1 MYKQYI
7 RLKLN
12 NEGKPLYRIQ
22 MIEDRILI
30 EVHLLNEDEKVDL
43 SQSNIEV
50 VAKQSNGKNLF
61 KRYEVL
67 PNKKGVILLDLMDEI
82 DDFNVRLACELI
94 IKNEDGTYLGKVTF
108 YLVIVNEDI
117 RSTSIKRVNLS
128 PKIRLIAHRGLSA
141 LAPENTLPAYELAGK
156 YGYYGAECDLH
167 ETKDGQFILLHDDLL
182 NRTTNGMG
190 KPESYTLEQLNGFVV
205 NGGNQVKKYPHL
217 KIPTLE
223 QYLAVCKKWGLVPV
237 IEIKEIE
244 AKSVSRLLDSL
255 AKWGSLQ
262 HVVIIS
268 FSKEIVTEIRKLN
281 HEINIQWLS
290 KLTKEAIN
298 YCAKYQMDIDC
309 HKKHI
314 SKEMVDYAHSKG
326 VLVNAWTVDSLDEM
340 HKLIEL
346 GVDFISTNVLL
357 YNQDLRSSG
366 KIKSYLLDN
375 RMSYVTCLHSSIN
388 GDQGNDYHWHET
400 GIFEVRGKGDTKKM
414 LQIKLPAM
422 NTGDVITLSFA
433 YRNISGEAIQAAI
446 EYNEMNKATNIERSI
461 QTKAIN
467 DWGYLDCQFVVMNV
481 VNGNKDYYNVLIG
494 SSSGESSHFMIRDV
508 RIKIDYM

>member
-7 RLKLN
+7 RLNLN
-12 NEGKPLYRIQ
+12 DELKPLYRIR
-22 MIEDRILI
+22 MIKDRILI
-30 EVHLLNEDEKVDL
+30 EAYLLNEEEKIDL

-61 KRYEVL
+61 KSYEVL
-67 PNKKGVILLDLMDEI
+67 LNQRGAIRFDLTNEI
-82 DDFNVRLACELI
+82 EDFNVRLPCELS
-94 IKNEDGTYLGKVTF
+94 IKNEDGTCLGNVTF

-117 RSTSIKRVNLS
+117 RSTGIKRVAIS
-128 PKIRLIAHRGLSA
+128 PKIRLIAHRGLSS

-167 ETKDGQFILLHDDLL
+167 ETKDGRFILLHDDLL

-190 KPESYTLEQLNGFVV
+190 KPESYTLEQLKGFVV

-223 QYLAVCKKWGLVPV
+223 EYLAVCKKWGLVPV

-244 AKSVSRLLDSL
+244 PKGISRLLDSL
-255 AKWGSLQ
+255 AKWGSPE

-268 FSKEIVTEIRKLN
+268 FSKEIVTEVRKLN

-309 HKKHI
+309 HKKHV

-326 VLVNAWTVDSLDEM
+326 VLVNAWTVDSFEEM
-340 HKLIEL
+340 QELIEL

-357 YNQDLRSSG
+357 YHQALRSSG
-366 KIKSYLLDN
+366 KMKSYLFDN

-388 GDQGNDYHWHET
+388 GDQGNDYHWYET
-400 GIFEVRGKGDTKKM
+400 GVFEIRGKGNTKKM

-433 YRNISGEAIQAAI
+433 YRNISGEVIKAAI
-446 EYNEMNKATNIERSI
+446 EYNEMNKITNIERSI
-461 QTKAIN
+461 QTKAGN
-467 DWGYLDCQFVVMNV
+467 DWGYLDCQFIIMNT